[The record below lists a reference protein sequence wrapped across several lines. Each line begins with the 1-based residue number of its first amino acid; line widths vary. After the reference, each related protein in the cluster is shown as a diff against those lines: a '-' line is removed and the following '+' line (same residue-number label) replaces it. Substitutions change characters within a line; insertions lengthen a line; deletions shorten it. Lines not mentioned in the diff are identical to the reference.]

1 MRSVRG
7 HVVFPANA
15 PKRKAALVTIELHDV
30 SLQDVPSKLLAQTK
44 LENVAVQPGGSAAFT
59 IQAPDAARGVAFR
72 VHVDWDKDGSVSAG
86 DLLTTQM
93 IAAPAAGDKKPVQVP
108 VTLI

>member
-7 HVVFPANA
+7 HVVFPADA

-30 SLQDVPSKLLAQTK
+30 SLQDVPSKLLTQTK
-44 LENVAVQPGGSAAFT
+44 LKDVAVKPGGSAAFT
-59 IQAPDAARGVAFR
+59 IRAPDATHGVAFR
-72 VHVDWDKDGSVSAG
+72 VHVDWDKDGSVSSG

-93 IAAPAAGDKKPVQVP
+93 IAAPAAGAKEPVQVP
-108 VTLI
+108 VSLI